1 VTAPGPRACV
11 LGSMDL
17 VRPLGLAGIRCVAA
31 ARPGAPP
38 RFSRFTAARLEWSDP
53 WRHPDVLAGTLLTF
67 GATQPEPPV
76 LFYEEDGDLL
86 FISRWRETLARAFR
100 FVVPDATL
108 VEDLVDKERFQRLA
122 TALTLPVPG
131 ARRFDPATERPGE
144 LGLRFPVVL
153 KPLTRRP
160 ESWDPVA
167 GGAKAL
173 RVDTPPELAALW
185 PRLAAAGLPL
195 LAQELVPGAEQRIES
210 YHAYVRPGGE
220 VVGEFTGRKIRTWPL
235 ERGESTALELT
246 DASDVT
252 SLGRDVLARLRF
264 AGVAKLDFKRDPA
277 GRLWL
282 LEINPRF
289 NLWHHLGAVAGVNLP
304 ALVYADLTGAQATR
318 RAPPRARAGARW
330 CRPWVDWRAARATG
344 LPLWRWAPWA
354 LACDA
359 KSVVAWDDPLPL
371 LGAAVCRPL
380 RSAARAI
387 AAGYSLE
394 PTGRRRSP
402 SL

>member
-1 VTAPGPRACV
+1 MTGPRPCACV

-17 VRPLGLAGIRCVAA
+17 VRPLGLAGIRCVVA
-31 ARPGAPP
+31 ARAGAPP
-38 RFSRFTAARLEWSDP
+38 RFSRFTAARLEWTDP
-53 WRHPDVLAGTLLTF
+53 WRHPDVLARTLLAF
-67 GATQPEPPV
+67 AAAQAAPPV

-86 FISRWRETLARAFR
+86 FISRWRDALARAFH

-108 VEDLVDKERFQRLA
+108 VEDLVDKERFQQVAGVLN
-122 TALTLPVPG
+122 LPVPS
-131 ARRFDPATERPGE
+131 ARRCDPATERPGE

-173 RVDTPPELAALW
+173 RVDTPAELAALW

-195 LAQELVPGAEQRIES
+195 LAQELVAGAEQRIES

-246 DASDVT
+246 DAPDVAA
-252 SLGRDVLARLRF
+252 LGRDVLARLRF

-304 ALVYADLTGAQATR
+304 ALVYADLTGAHATSR
-318 RAPPRARAGARW
+318 TPTRARAGARW

-371 LGAAVCRPL
+371 LGAAAWRRFP
-380 RSAARAI
+380 SATRAI
-387 AAGYSLE
+387 AAG
-394 PTGRRRSP
+394 
-402 SL
+402 

>member
-1 VTAPGPRACV
+1 MTGPRPCACV

-17 VRPLGLAGIRCVAA
+17 VRPLGLAGIRCVVA

-38 RFSRFTAARLEWSDP
+38 RFSRFTAARLEWTDP
-53 WRHPDVLAGTLLTF
+53 WRYPDVLARTLVTF
-67 GATQPEPPV
+67 GAAQAERPV

-86 FISRWRETLARAFR
+86 FISRWRDALARAFH

-108 VEDLVDKERFQRLA
+108 VEDLVDKERFQQVAGVLN
-122 TALTLPVPG
+122 LPVPS
-131 ARRFDPATERPGE
+131 ARRCDPATERPGE

-173 RVDTPPELAALW
+173 RVDTPAELAALW

-195 LAQELVPGAEQRIES
+195 LAQELVAGAEQRIES

-246 DASDVT
+246 DAPDVAA
-252 SLGRDVLARLRF
+252 LGRDVLARLRF

-304 ALVYADLTGAQATR
+304 ALVYADLTGAHATSR
-318 RAPPRARAGARW
+318 TPTRARAGARW

-371 LGAAVCRPL
+371 LGAAAWRRFP
-380 RSAARAI
+380 SATRAI
-387 AAGYSLE
+387 AAG
-394 PTGRRRSP
+394 
-402 SL
+402 

>member
-1 VTAPGPRACV
+1 MTGPRPCACV

-17 VRPLGLAGIRCVAA
+17 VRPLGLAGIRCVVA
-31 ARPGAPP
+31 ARAGAPP
-38 RFSRFTAARLEWSDP
+38 RFSRFTAARLEWTDP
-53 WRHPDVLAGTLLTF
+53 WRHPDVLARTLLAF
-67 GATQPEPPV
+67 GAAQAARPV

-86 FISRWRETLARAFR
+86 FISRWRDALARAFH

-108 VEDLVDKERFQRLA
+108 VEDLVDKERFQQVAGVLN
-122 TALTLPVPG
+122 LPVPS
-131 ARRFDPATERPGE
+131 ARRCDPATERPGE

-173 RVDTPPELAALW
+173 RVDTPAELAALW
-185 PRLAAAGLPL
+185 QRLAAAGLPL
-195 LAQELVPGAEQRIES
+195 LAQELVAGAEQRIES

-246 DASDVT
+246 DAPDVAA
-252 SLGRDVLARLRF
+252 LGRDVLARLRF

-304 ALVYADLTGAQATR
+304 ALVYADLTGAHATSR
-318 RAPPRARAGARW
+318 TPTRARAGARW

-371 LGAAVCRPL
+371 LGAAAWRRFP
-380 RSAARAI
+380 SATRAI
-387 AAGYSLE
+387 AAG
-394 PTGRRRSP
+394 
-402 SL
+402 

>member
-1 VTAPGPRACV
+1 MTGPRPCACV

-17 VRPLGLAGIRCVAA
+17 VRPLGLAGIRCVVA
-31 ARPGAPP
+31 ARAGAPP
-38 RFSRFTAARLEWSDP
+38 RFSRFTAARLEWTDP
-53 WRHPDVLAGTLLTF
+53 WRHPDVLARTLLAF
-67 GATQPEPPV
+67 GAAQAQRPV

-86 FISRWRETLARAFR
+86 FISRWRDALARAFH

-108 VEDLVDKERFQRLA
+108 VEDLVDKERFQQVAGVLN
-122 TALTLPVPG
+122 LPVPS
-131 ARRFDPATERPGE
+131 ARRCDPATERPGE

-173 RVDTPPELAALW
+173 RVDTPAELAALW

-195 LAQELVPGAEQRIES
+195 LAQELVAGAEQRIES

-246 DASDVT
+246 DAPDVAA
-252 SLGRDVLARLRF
+252 LGRDVLARLRF

-304 ALVYADLTGAQATR
+304 ALVYADLTGAHATSR
-318 RAPPRARAGARW
+318 TPTRARAGARW

-371 LGAAVCRPL
+371 LGAAAWRRFP
-380 RSAARAI
+380 SATRAI
-387 AAGYSLE
+387 AAG
-394 PTGRRRSP
+394 
-402 SL
+402 

>member
-1 VTAPGPRACV
+1 
-11 LGSMDL
+11 MDL
-17 VRPLGLAGIRCVAA
+17 VRPLGLAGIRCVVA

-38 RFSRFTAARLEWSDP
+38 RFSRFTAARLEWTDP
-53 WRHPDVLAGTLLTF
+53 WRHPDVLARTLLAF
-67 GATQPEPPV
+67 AAAQAEPPV

-86 FISRWRETLARAFR
+86 FISRWRDALARAFH

-108 VEDLVDKERFQRLA
+108 VEDLVDKERFQQVAGVLN
-122 TALTLPVPG
+122 LPVPS
-131 ARRFDPATERPGE
+131 ARRCDPATERPGE

-173 RVDTPPELAALW
+173 RVDTPAELAALW

-195 LAQELVPGAEQRIES
+195 LAQELVAGAEQRIES

-246 DASDVT
+246 DAPDVAA
-252 SLGRDVLARLRF
+252 LGRDVLARLRF
-264 AGVAKLDFKRDPA
+264 AGVAKLDFKRDAA

-304 ALVYADLTGAQATR
+304 ALVYADLTGAHATSR
-318 RAPPRARAGARW
+318 TRARAGARW

-371 LGAAVCRPL
+371 LGAAAWRRFP
-380 RSAARAI
+380 SAARAI
-387 AAGYSLE
+387 AAG
-394 PTGRRRSP
+394 
-402 SL
+402 

>member
-1 VTAPGPRACV
+1 
-11 LGSMDL
+11 M
-17 VRPLGLAGIRCVAA
+17 
-31 ARPGAPP
+31 
-38 RFSRFTAARLEWSDP
+38 
-53 WRHPDVLAGTLLTF
+53 
-67 GATQPEPPV
+67 
-76 LFYEEDGDLL
+76 
-86 FISRWRETLARAFR
+86 
-100 FVVPDATL
+100 
-108 VEDLVDKERFQRLA
+108 
-122 TALTLPVPG
+122 
-131 ARRFDPATERPGE
+131 DPATERPSE

-173 RVDTPPELAALW
+173 RVDTSPELAALW

-195 LAQELVPGAEQRIES
+195 LAQELVAGAERRIES

-246 DASDVT
+246 DASDVA

-264 AGVAKLDFKRDPA
+264 AGVAKLDFKRDAA

-304 ALVYADLTGAQATR
+304 ALVYADLTGPHTTRQAPT
-318 RAPPRARAGARW
+318 RARAGARW
-330 CRPWVDWRAARATG
+330 CRPWSSPGTTRSRCSAPPCGARCDRPRA
-344 LPLWRWAPWA
+344 L
-354 LACDA
+354 
-359 KSVVAWDDPLPL
+359 
-371 LGAAVCRPL
+371 
-380 RSAARAI
+380 
-387 AAGYSLE
+387 
-394 PTGRRRSP
+394 SP
-402 SL
+402 RGIR

>member
-1 VTAPGPRACV
+1 VTSLRPCACV

-17 VRPLGLAGIRCVAA
+17 VRPLGLAGIRCVVA

-38 RFSRFTAARLEWSDP
+38 RFSRFTAARLEWTDP
-53 WRHPDVLAGTLLTF
+53 WRYPDVLARTLVTF
-67 GATQPEPPV
+67 GAAQAERPV

-86 FISRWRETLARAFR
+86 FISRWRDALARAFH

-108 VEDLVDKERFQRLA
+108 VEDLVDKERFQQLA
-122 TALTLPVPG
+122 GVLNLPVPS
-131 ARRFDPATERPGE
+131 ARRFDPAVERPGE
-144 LGLRFPVVL
+144 LGLRFPIVL

-173 RVDTPPELAALW
+173 RVDTAAELAALW

-195 LAQELVPGAEQRIES
+195 LAQQLVAGTEQRIES

-246 DASDVT
+246 DAPDVAA
-252 SLGRDVLARLRF
+252 LGRDVLARLRF
-264 AGVAKLDFKRDPA
+264 AGVAKLDFKRDRA

-304 ALVYADLTGAQATR
+304 ALVYADLTGAHATSR
-318 RAPPRARAGARW
+318 TATRARAGARW

-371 LGAAVCRPL
+371 LGAAAWRRFP
-380 RSAARAI
+380 SAARAI
-387 AAGYSLE
+387 AAGDS
-394 PTGRRRSP
+394 
-402 SL
+402 

>member
-1 VTAPGPRACV
+1 MSAPRPLACV

-17 VRPLGLAGIRCVAA
+17 VRPLGLAHIRCVVA

-38 RFSRFTAARLEWSDP
+38 RYSRFTDGRLDWTDP
-53 WRHPDVLAGTLLTF
+53 WRHPDVLAGTLIAF
-67 GATQPEPPV
+67 GAAQAESPV

-86 FISRWRETLARAFR
+86 FISRWRAALARAFR

-108 VEDLVDKERFQRLA
+108 VEDLVDKERFQQLA
-122 TALTLPVPG
+122 ARANLPVPQ
-131 ARRFDPATERPGE
+131 ARRVDPVAERPGE
-144 LGLRFPVVL
+144 LGLRFPLVL

-160 ESWDPVA
+160 ASWDPVA

-173 RVDTPPELAALW
+173 RVDTPPDLASLW

-195 LAQELVPGAEQRIES
+195 LAQELVAGSERRIES

-246 DASDVT
+246 DAPDVAA
-252 SLGRDVLARLRF
+252 LGRDVLARLQF

-289 NLWHHLGAVAGVNLP
+289 TLWHHLGAVAGVNLP
-304 ALVYADLTGAQATR
+304 ALVYADLTGSGADGARHT
-318 RAPPRARAGARW
+318 PTRARPGAHW

-371 LGAAVCRPL
+371 LGATVWRQL
-380 RSAARAI
+380 RSAARAS
-387 AAGYSLE
+387 AASH
-394 PTGRRRSP
+394 S
-402 SL
+402 